1 MPRALD
7 THAPDAHRD
16 GGAKPAAAAPL
27 PAAPDTTR
35 ILWLQRA
42 AGNQAVAAQLARR
55 PAPAPAPAASPTPA
69 APPAGA
75 HAKVVAGPP
84 QTHGVERGEEGP
96 HPGADLESGT
106 DTVTL
111 TVLIR
116 DLNLKGRDPA
126 TIDWLHEPGVAIEAT
141 RGRIPKP
148 VLSAAISALN
158 AHVRVHGKDIAE
170 IALDAKASVDQH
182 GSPSAHAELKAEV
195 QLSATFSISAGTS
208 LSAGP
213 RKEGDEEGGIPLAP
227 HGSSVSLDWSPMS
240 IALKATLGAPS
251 GEQRPGIVDYG
262 PDMEEGKIGAHVA
275 AQLSPAELG
284 PFSPTKI
291 VNELLDSLNAARGA
305 EATWAMHLG
314 VMSDKEIPPGITR
327 ALARA
332 ADLVVRAKP
341 SLRRVESIRVTM
353 LRSDEAE
360 KREKA
365 VRWFVIP
372 VGSVTVASTPAAPAE
387 PPPRRTWGAPD

>member
-7 THAPDAHRD
+7 TRAPDAHHE
-16 GGAKPAAAAPL
+16 GAAEPAAMPRPAP
-27 PAAPDTTR
+27 PDTAR

-42 AGNQAVAAQLARR
+42 AGNHAVAAQLARQ
-55 PAPAPAPAASPTPA
+55 PAAPAPAATPQPA

-75 HAKVVAGPP
+75 HAKVVNGPP
-84 QTHGVERGEEGP
+84 QTQGVERGEEGP
-96 HPGADLESGT
+96 RAGADLESGS

-111 TVLIR
+111 TFLIR
-116 DLNLKGRDPA
+116 DLNLKGRDPS
-126 TIDWLHEPGVAIEAT
+126 TIDWLHEPGVAIEAS
-141 RGRIPKP
+141 RGRVPKP
-148 VLSAAISALN
+148 VLTAAISALN

-170 IALDAKASVDQH
+170 IALDAKAGVDH
-182 GSPSAHAELKAEV
+182 EGSPSAHAELKAEV
-195 QLSATFSISAGTS
+195 QLSATFSISAGTG
-208 LSAGP
+208 LSVSP
-213 RKEGDEEGGIPLAP
+213 RKEGDEGGVPLAP
-227 HGSSVSLDWSPMS
+227 HGSSVNLDWSPLS
-240 IALKATLGAPS
+240 IALKAVLGAPS
-251 GEQRPGIVDYG
+251 GEKRPGLVDYG

-291 VNELLDSLNAARGA
+291 VNELLDALNAARGA

-314 VMSDKEIPPGITR
+314 VMTDKEIPPGLTR

-353 LRSDEAE
+353 LRSDEAA
-360 KREKA
+360 KREQA

-372 VGSVTVASTPAAPAE
+372 IGSVTVASTPAAPPE